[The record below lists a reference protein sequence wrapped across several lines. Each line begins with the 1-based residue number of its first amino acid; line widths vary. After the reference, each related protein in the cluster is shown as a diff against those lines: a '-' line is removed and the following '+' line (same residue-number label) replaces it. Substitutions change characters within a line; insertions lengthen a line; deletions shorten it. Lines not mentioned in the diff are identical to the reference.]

1 MFIEE
6 LIQIMKATG
15 QYLPVVPFCTD
26 FKLTYFLKDKCANGI
41 VGIGLCFVVGH
52 SDVKISL
59 SFVWPILVALCLQE
73 DGKIQ

>member
-1 MFIEE
+1 
-6 LIQIMKATG
+6 MKATG

-26 FKLTYFLKDKCANGI
+26 FKLTYFLKDKCADGV
-41 VGIGLCFVVGH
+41 VGNGLCFVVGH
-52 SDVKISL
+52 SDIKISL